1 VLNISICTQLTIIL
15 TALKRVKSNEISV
28 IGALYDRTLRCVVQ
42 EFSTTLYLRQV
53 WRDPRLRFEGTR
65 NVTLNH
71 KQFDRMW
78 TPDVFIR
85 NLKSGSFHTITVPNR
100 LIRLSP
106 DGTILYSQ
114 RLTLTLTCDMMLI
127 KYPMDN
133 QTCRIE
139 FGSCQYSVLL
149 IRSSSSGSSSRL
161 SKKPALLIRFYRA
174 ACNADAV

>member
-1 VLNISICTQLTIIL
+1 MNKCYCHMACLRRNNCRSRLHCIL
-15 TALKRVKSNEISV
+15 
-28 IGALYDRTLRCVVQ
+28 Q
-42 EFSTTLYLRQV
+42 EFSTTLYLRQI
-53 WRDPRLRFEGTR
+53 WQDERLAFNGER

-85 NLKSGSFHTITVPNR
+85 NLKSGIFHTITVPNR

-114 RLTLTLTCDMMLI
+114 RLTLTLACDMLLN

-133 QTCRIE
+133 QTCKIE
-139 FGSCQYSVLL
+139 FGSCKSFYQYTMYYF
-149 IRSSSSGSSSRL
+149 
-161 SKKPALLIRFYRA
+161 KPAILPEIMS
-174 ACNADAV
+174 V

>member
-1 VLNISICTQLTIIL
+1 L
-15 TALKRVKSNEISV
+15 
-28 IGALYDRTLRCVVQ
+28 Q

-53 WRDPRLRFEGTR
+53 WRDERLRFPGNK

-114 RLTLTLTCDMMLI
+114 RLTLTLSCDMMLV

-133 QTCRIE
+133 QTCKIE
-139 FGSCQYSVLL
+139 FGSCQSPLSL
-149 IRSSSSGSSSRL
+149 IH
-161 SKKPALLIRFYRA
+161 
-174 ACNADAV
+174 NDNN

>member
-1 VLNISICTQLTIIL
+1 M
-15 TALKRVKSNEISV
+15 
-28 IGALYDRTLRCVVQ
+28 
-42 EFSTTLYLRQV
+42 
-53 WRDPRLRFEGTR
+53 WRDERLQFPGSR

-85 NLKSGSFHTITVPNR
+85 NLKSGSFHTITAAKKRPSSPRLRPLFFHTITVPNR

-114 RLTLTLTCDMMLI
+114 RLTLTLACDMMLV

-133 QTCRIE
+133 QTCKIE
-139 FGSCQYSVLL
+139 FGSCT
-149 IRSSSSGSSSRL
+149 
-161 SKKPALLIRFYRA
+161 P
-174 ACNADAV
+174 

>member
-1 VLNISICTQLTIIL
+1 MHLC
-15 TALKRVKSNEISV
+15 
-28 IGALYDRTLRCVVQ
+28 DCMFQ

-53 WRDPRLRFEGTR
+53 WRDERLAFPGTR

-114 RLTLTLTCDMMLI
+114 RLTLTLACDMMLV

-133 QTCRIE
+133 QTCKIE
-139 FGSCQYSVLL
+139 FGSCQCQALFIHFSYVF
-149 IRSSSSGSSSRL
+149 IIIFFF
-161 SKKPALLIRFYRA
+161 SKFCYF
-174 ACNADAV
+174 